1 LTYVFALS
9 QPPAFFNTPAM
20 TTPTPPSDALQA
32 PRTPELDKRDW
43 IAGLEKGLSII
54 ECFDDANPRL
64 TASQAGTR
72 CGMTRTAA
80 RRYLLTL
87 EHLGYVSSDGKLF
100 WLTPRVLRLGQSY
113 LESARLPRIVQPFL
127 QRVTAGTQE
136 SAYVSVM
143 DGDDIV
149 YIARNGSSRAMNTG
163 YVLGSR
169 VQAQVTAAGMLMLSM
184 RETAWLENWLS
195 HHELKAYTSFTIAS
209 KDRLRIELARVR
221 AQGWAISEQQLE
233 LNYRG
238 IAVPLRDRH
247 GDVVGALSVT
257 MPMGHESSEE
267 AVGRVLSVLR
277 ETAQAMRNLI

>member
-1 LTYVFALS
+1 
-9 QPPAFFNTPAM
+9 M
-20 TTPTPPSDALQA
+20 TTPVPTPPSDALQA
-32 PRTPELDKRDW
+32 PRAPELDKRDW

-64 TASQAGTR
+64 TASQAGAR

-184 RETAWLENWLS
+184 RETLWLENWLS

>member
-1 LTYVFALS
+1 MIALTQEA
-9 QPPAFFNTPAM
+9 PNPASLAPTRPA
-20 TTPTPPSDALQA
+20 
-32 PRTPELDKRDW
+32 LDKRDW
-43 IAGLEKGLSII
+43 IAGLEKGLSIV

-64 TASQAGTR
+64 TASQAGVR

-87 EHLGYVSSDGKLF
+87 EHLGYVASDGKLF

-143 DGDDIV
+143 DGDDVV
-149 YIARNGSSRAMNTG
+149 YIARNGTSRAMNTG

-169 VQAQVTAAGMLMLSM
+169 VQAQVTAAGLLMLSA
-184 RETAWLENWLS
+184 RDPGWLENWLGS
-195 HHELKAYTSFTIAS
+195 HELKAYTAYTITS

-221 AQGWAISEQQLE
+221 ARGWAISEQQLE

-238 IAVPLRDRH
+238 IAVALRDRH
-247 GDVVGALSVT
+247 GDVLGALSVT
-257 MPMGHESSEE
+257 MPLGHESSEN
-267 AVGRVLSVLR
+267 AVNRVLSVLS

>member
-1 LTYVFALS
+1 MTASTLTGLPDPR
-9 QPPAFFNTPAM
+9 PP
-20 TTPTPPSDALQA
+20 
-32 PRTPELDKRDW
+32 LDKRDW
-43 IAGLEKGLSII
+43 IAGLEKGLGVI

-64 TASQAGTR
+64 TASQAGLR
-72 CGMTRTAA
+72 CGITRTAA

-87 EHLGYVSSDGKLF
+87 EHMGYVATDGKLF

-149 YIARNGSSRAMNTG
+149 YIARNGSTRAMNTG
-163 YVLGSR
+163 YVLGAR
-169 VQAQVTAAGMLMLSM
+169 VQAQVTAAGMLLLALRDS
-184 RETAWLENWLS
+184 AWSEHWLATR
-195 HHELKAYTSFTIAS
+195 ELKSYTSYTIAS
-209 KDRLRIELARVR
+209 KERMRIELARVR
-221 AQGWAISEQQLE
+221 AQGWAASEQQLE

-238 IAVPLRDRH
+238 MAVPLRDRH
-247 GDVVGALSVT
+247 GNVLGALSVT
-257 MPMGHESSEE
+257 MPMGHESTEE
-267 AVGRVLSVLR
+267 AAQRVLGVLR